1 MANTT
6 FNGPVRSENGFE
18 VITIDS
24 STGAVTTVV
33 DFDSTGNAQINGS
46 VDIDNDLTV
55 DDQLLVKDGSHLKY
69 TSTTGFGPAD
79 LIVGKGGSLIA
90 TANPYAEDTTAAFD
104 LGAKLIYGNNVY
116 RYVGIGGSAVT
127 AGKLLQQ
134 PAVVS
139 DHANMSATA
148 VVAVGETA
156 ISVET
161 GGTDITLNQYANGY
175 LWVNDVNGEGQM
187 LRVKSNPAHDHSAD
201 PSIVITCYDALATAL
216 TTNSQLTLLADP
228 SNDLIVAPATE
239 TGALMGATVR
249 DMAANK
255 FGWAVIKGPAALLTV
270 GTVVA
275 GNAAVRSGGTAG
287 GVAPATD
294 NVLMEVGDVMAVSAN
309 TEYSLINLNL
319 S

>member
-1 MANTT
+1 MANST
-6 FNGPVRSENGFE
+6 FSGPVRSENGFK
-18 VITIDS
+18 TIDVNS
-24 STGAVTTVV
+24 TTGAVTDGLV
-33 DFDSTGNAQINGS
+33 IN
-46 VDIDNDLTV
+46 
-55 DDQLLVKDGSHLKY
+55 KDGNIFTDDGGHIQY
-69 TSTTGFGPAD
+69 VAAAGFGPAD
-79 LIVGKGGSLIA
+79 LIVGKGGSQYA
-90 TANPYAEDTTAAFD
+90 TANPYAESATQLFP
-104 LGAKLIYGNNVY
+104 LGAKLVYGNNVY
-116 RYVGIGGSAVT
+116 RYVGIGGTAVT

-139 DHANMSATA
+139 DHANMAATA
-148 VVAVGETA
+148 AVAAGETA

-228 SNDLIVAPATE
+228 SNDLIVAPAAE
-239 TGALMGATVR
+239 TGALMGATVI
-249 DMAANK
+249 DLTADY
-255 FGWAVIKGPAALLTV
+255 FGWAVISGPAALLTV
-270 GTVVA
+270 GTLVV

-309 TEYSLINLNL
+309 TEYSLIMMNL

>member
-1 MANTT
+1 MANST
-6 FNGPVRSENGFE
+6 FNGPVRSENGFK
-18 VITIDS
+18 TIDINS
-24 STGAVTTVV
+24 STGAVTDGLVINA
-33 DFDSTGNAQINGS
+33 DGNIF
-46 VDIDNDLTV
+46 T
-55 DDQLLVKDGSHLKY
+55 DDGGHIQYVAAS
-69 TSTTGFGPAD
+69 GFGPAD
-79 LIVGKGGSLIA
+79 LIVGKGGSQYA
-90 TANPYAEDTTAAFD
+90 TANPYAESATQLFP
-104 LGAKLIYGNNVY
+104 LGSKLIYGNNTY
-116 RYVGIGGSAVT
+116 RYVGIGGTAVT

-148 VVAVGETA
+148 AVAAGETA

-175 LWVNDVNGEGQM
+175 LWVNDVAGEGQM

-228 SNDLIVAPATE
+228 SNDLIVAPAAE
-239 TGALMGATVR
+239 TGALMGATVI
-249 DMAANK
+249 DMTADYY
-255 FGWAVIKGPAALLTV
+255 GWAVMSGPAALLTV
-270 GTVVA
+270 GTLVV

-309 TEYSLINLNL
+309 TEYSLINMNL

>member
-1 MANTT
+1 MANST
-6 FNGPVRSENGFE
+6 FNGPVRSENGFK
-18 VITIDS
+18 TIDINS
-24 STGAVTTVV
+24 STGAVTDGLVINA
-33 DFDSTGNAQINGS
+33 DGNIF
-46 VDIDNDLTV
+46 T
-55 DDQLLVKDGSHLKY
+55 DDGGHIQYVAAS
-69 TSTTGFGPAD
+69 GFGPAD
-79 LIVGKGGSLIA
+79 LIVGKGGSQYA
-90 TANPYAEDTTAAFD
+90 TANPYAESATQLFP
-104 LGAKLIYGNNVY
+104 LGSKLIYGNNTY
-116 RYVGIGGSAVT
+116 RYVGIGGTAVT

-148 VVAVGETA
+148 AVAAGETA

-175 LWVNDVNGEGQM
+175 LWVNDVAGEGQM

-228 SNDLIVAPATE
+228 SNDLIVAPAAE
-239 TGALMGATVR
+239 TGALMGATVI
-249 DMAANK
+249 DLTADY
-255 FGWAVIKGPAALLTV
+255 FGWAVTSGPAALLTV
-270 GTVVA
+270 GTLVV

-309 TEYSLINLNL
+309 TEYSLINMNL

>member
-1 MANTT
+1 MANST
-6 FNGPVRSENGFE
+6 FNGPVRSENGFK
-18 VITIDS
+18 TIDVNS
-24 STGAVTTVV
+24 STGAQTDGLVINSDGNIYT
-33 DFDSTGNAQINGS
+33 DAGGHIQYAAATG
-46 VDIDNDLTV
+46 V
-55 DDQLLVKDGSHLKY
+55 
-69 TSTTGFGPAD
+69 GPSD
-79 LIVGKGGSLIA
+79 LIIGKSGSQYG
-90 TANPYAEDTTAAFD
+90 TANPYAESATALFP
-104 LGAKLIYGNNVY
+104 LGSKMIYGNNVY
-116 RYVGIGGSAVT
+116 RYVGIGGTAVT

-139 DHANMSATA
+139 DHANMAATA
-148 VVAVGETA
+148 AVAAGETA

-161 GGTDITLNQYANGY
+161 GGTDITLNQYAGGY

-228 SNDLIVAPATE
+228 SNDLIVAPAAE
-239 TGALMGATVR
+239 TGAIMGATVI
-249 DMAANK
+249 DLTADYY
-255 FGWAVIKGPAALLTV
+255 GWAVMSGPAALLTV
-270 GTVVA
+270 GTLVV

-309 TEYSLINLNL
+309 TEYSLINMNL

>member
-1 MANTT
+1 MANST
-6 FNGPVRSENGFE
+6 FNGPVRSENGFK
-18 VITIDS
+18 TIDVNS
-24 STGAVTTVV
+24 STGAQTDGLVINSDGNIYT
-33 DFDSTGNAQINGS
+33 DAGGHIQYAAATG
-46 VDIDNDLTV
+46 V
-55 DDQLLVKDGSHLKY
+55 
-69 TSTTGFGPAD
+69 GPSD
-79 LIVGKGGSLIA
+79 LIIGKSGSQYG
-90 TANPYAEDTTAAFD
+90 TANPYAESATALFP
-104 LGAKLIYGNNVY
+104 LGSKLIYGNNVY
-116 RYVGIGGSAVT
+116 RYVGIGGTAVT

-148 VVAVGETA
+148 TVAAGETA

-161 GGTDITLNQYANGY
+161 GGTDITLNQYAGGY

-228 SNDLIVAPATE
+228 SNDLIVAPAAE
-239 TGALMGATVR
+239 TGAIMGATVI
-249 DMAANK
+249 DLTADYY
-255 FGWAVIKGPAALLTV
+255 GWAVMSGPAALLTV
-270 GTVVA
+270 GTLVV

-294 NVLMEVGDVMAVSAN
+294 NVLMEIGDVMAVSAN
-309 TEYSLINLNL
+309 TEYSLINMNL

>member
-1 MANTT
+1 MANST
-6 FNGPVRSENGFE
+6 FNGPVRSENGFKTIDTNSTTG
-18 VITIDS
+18 VITDGLVINAD
-24 STGAVTTVV
+24 
-33 DFDSTGNAQINGS
+33 GNIF
-46 VDIDNDLTV
+46 T
-55 DDQLLVKDGSHLKY
+55 DDGGHIQYVAA
-69 TSTTGFGPAD
+69 TGFGPAD
-79 LIVGKGGSLIA
+79 LVIGKGGSQYA
-90 TANPYAEDTTAAFD
+90 TANPYAESATQLFP

-116 RYVGIGGSAVT
+116 RYVGIGGTAVT

-139 DHANMSATA
+139 DHANMTATA
-148 VVAVGETA
+148 AVAAGETA

-175 LWVNDVNGEGQM
+175 LWVNDVAGEGQM

-228 SNDLIVAPATE
+228 SNDLIVAPAAE
-239 TGALMGATVR
+239 TGALMGATVI
-249 DMAANK
+249 DLTADY
-255 FGWAVIKGPAALLTV
+255 FGWAVMSGPAALLTV
-270 GTVVA
+270 GTLVV

-309 TEYSLINLNL
+309 TEYSLINMNL

>member
-1 MANTT
+1 MANST
-6 FNGPVRSENGFE
+6 FNGPVRSENGFKTIDTNSTTG
-18 VITIDS
+18 VITDGLVINADGNIF
-24 STGAVTTVV
+24 TDDGAHIQY
-33 DFDSTGNAQINGS
+33 AAA
-46 VDIDNDLTV
+46 
-55 DDQLLVKDGSHLKY
+55 
-69 TSTTGFGPAD
+69 TGFGPAD
-79 LIVGKGGSLIA
+79 LVIGKGGSQYA
-90 TANPYAEDTTAAFD
+90 TANPYAESATQLFP

-116 RYVGIGGSAVT
+116 RYVGIGGTAVT

-139 DHANMSATA
+139 DHANMTATA
-148 VVAVGETA
+148 AVAAGETA

-175 LWVNDVNGEGQM
+175 LWVNDVAGEGQM

-228 SNDLIVAPATE
+228 SNDLIVAPAAE
-239 TGALMGATVR
+239 TGALMGATVI
-249 DMAANK
+249 DMTADY
-255 FGWAVIKGPAALLTV
+255 FGWAVMSGPAALLTV
-270 GTVVA
+270 GTLVV

-309 TEYSLINLNL
+309 TEYSLINMNL

>member
-1 MANTT
+1 MANST
-6 FNGPVRSENGFE
+6 FNGPVRSENGFK
-18 VITIDS
+18 TIDINS
-24 STGAVTTVV
+24 TTGAVTDGLVINA
-33 DFDSTGNAQINGS
+33 DGNIF
-46 VDIDNDLTV
+46 T
-55 DDQLLVKDGSHLKY
+55 DDGGHIQYVAAA
-69 TSTTGFGPAD
+69 GFGPAD
-79 LIVGKGGSLIA
+79 LIVGKGGSQYA
-90 TANPYAEDTTAAFD
+90 TANPYAESATQLFP
-104 LGAKLIYGNNVY
+104 LGSKLIYGNNTY
-116 RYVGIGGSAVT
+116 RYVGIGGTAVT

-148 VVAVGETA
+148 AVAAGETA

-175 LWVNDVNGEGQM
+175 LWVNDVAGEGQM

-239 TGALMGATVR
+239 TGALMGATVI
-249 DMAANK
+249 DLTADY
-255 FGWAVIKGPAALLTV
+255 FGWAVISGPAALLTV
-270 GTVVA
+270 GTLVV

-309 TEYSLINLNL
+309 TEYSLINMNL

>member
-1 MANTT
+1 MANST
-6 FNGPVRSENGFE
+6 FSGPVRSENGFK
-18 VITIDS
+18 TIDTNTT
-24 STGAVTTVV
+24 TGAITDGLVINA
-33 DFDSTGNAQINGS
+33 DGNIF
-46 VDIDNDLTV
+46 T
-55 DDQLLVKDGSHLKY
+55 DDGGHIQYVAA
-69 TSTTGFGPAD
+69 TGFGPAD
-79 LIVGKGGSLIA
+79 LVIGKGGSQYG
-90 TANPYAEDTTAAFD
+90 TANPYAESATQLFP

-116 RYVGIGGSAVT
+116 RYVGIGGTAVT

-134 PAVVS
+134 PAIVS
-139 DHANMSATA
+139 DHANMTATA
-148 VVAVGETA
+148 AVAAGETA

-201 PSIVITCYDALATAL
+201 PSIVITCYDALKTAL
-216 TTNSQLTLLADP
+216 TTNSQLSLLADP
-228 SNDLIVAPATE
+228 SNDLIVAPAAE
-239 TGALMGATVR
+239 TGALMGATVI
-249 DMAANK
+249 DLTADY
-255 FGWAVIKGPAALLTV
+255 FGWAVMSGPAALLTV
-270 GTVVA
+270 GTLVV

-309 TEYSLINLNL
+309 TEYSLINMNL

>member
-1 MANTT
+1 MANST
-6 FNGPVRSENGFE
+6 FNGPVRSENGFK
-18 VITIDS
+18 TIDINS
-24 STGAVTTVV
+24 TTGAVTEGLVINA
-33 DFDSTGNAQINGS
+33 DGNIF
-46 VDIDNDLTV
+46 T
-55 DDQLLVKDGSHLKY
+55 DDGGHIQYVAAA
-69 TSTTGFGPAD
+69 GFGPAD
-79 LIVGKGGSLIA
+79 LIVGKGGSQYA
-90 TANPYAEDTTAAFD
+90 TANPYAESATQLFP
-104 LGAKLIYGNNVY
+104 LGSKLIYGNNTY
-116 RYVGIGGSAVT
+116 RYVGIGGTAVT

-148 VVAVGETA
+148 AVAAGETA

-175 LWVNDVNGEGQM
+175 LWVNDVAGEGQM

-228 SNDLIVAPATE
+228 SNDLIVAPAAE
-239 TGALMGATVR
+239 TGALMGATVI
-249 DMAANK
+249 DMTADYY
-255 FGWAVIKGPAALLTV
+255 GWAVISGPAALLTV
-270 GTVVA
+270 GTLVV

-309 TEYSLINLNL
+309 TEYSLINMNL

>member
-1 MANTT
+1 MANST
-6 FNGPVRSENGFE
+6 FNGPVRSENGFK
-18 VITIDS
+18 TIDVNS
-24 STGAVTTVV
+24 STGAQTDGLVINSDGNIYT
-33 DFDSTGNAQINGS
+33 DAGGHIQYAAATG
-46 VDIDNDLTV
+46 V
-55 DDQLLVKDGSHLKY
+55 
-69 TSTTGFGPAD
+69 GPSD
-79 LIVGKGGSLIA
+79 LIIGKSGSQYG
-90 TANPYAEDTTAAFD
+90 TANPYAESATALFP
-104 LGAKLIYGNNVY
+104 LGSKLIYGNNVY
-116 RYVGIGGSAVT
+116 RYVGIGGTAVT

-148 VVAVGETA
+148 TVAAGETA

-161 GGTDITLNQYANGY
+161 GGTDITLNQYAGGY

-228 SNDLIVAPATE
+228 NNDLIVAPAAE
-239 TGALMGATVR
+239 TGAIMGATVI
-249 DMAANK
+249 DLTADYY
-255 FGWAVIKGPAALLTV
+255 GWAVMSGPAALLTV
-270 GTVVA
+270 GTLVV

-294 NVLMEVGDVMAVSAN
+294 NLLMEIGDVMAVSAN
-309 TEYSLINLNL
+309 TEYSLINMNL

>member
-1 MANTT
+1 MANST
-6 FNGPVRSENGFE
+6 FNGPVRSENGFK
-18 VITIDS
+18 TIDVNS
-24 STGAVTTVV
+24 STGAQTDGLVINSDGNIYT
-33 DFDSTGNAQINGS
+33 DAGGHIQYAAATG
-46 VDIDNDLTV
+46 V
-55 DDQLLVKDGSHLKY
+55 
-69 TSTTGFGPAD
+69 GPSD
-79 LIVGKGGSLIA
+79 LIIGKSGSQYG
-90 TANPYAEDTTAAFD
+90 TANPYAESATALFP
-104 LGAKLIYGNNVY
+104 LGSKMIYGNNVY
-116 RYVGIGGSAVT
+116 RYVGIGGTAVT

-139 DHANMSATA
+139 DHANMAATA
-148 VVAVGETA
+148 AVAAGETA

-161 GGTDITLNQYANGY
+161 GGTDITLNQYAGGY

-228 SNDLIVAPATE
+228 SNDLIVAPAAE
-239 TGALMGATVR
+239 TGAIMGATVI
-249 DMAANK
+249 DLTADYY
-255 FGWAVIKGPAALLTV
+255 GWAVISGPAALLTV
-270 GTVVA
+270 GTLVV

-309 TEYSLINLNL
+309 TEYSLINMNL